1 VKDHTATQ
9 FVILSEQGLVARMQA
24 DIPEK
29 EITTVFPLPL
39 CPNMKYHSLENLYLG
54 IKEEFTEIKI
64 PDEIIE
70 PARLT
75 IERMLEISNRRKTW
89 SGPVNQG

>member
-1 VKDHTATQ
+1 
-9 FVILSEQGLVARMQA
+9 
-24 DIPEK
+24 
-29 EITTVFPLPL
+29 
-39 CPNMKYHSLENLYLG
+39 MKYHSLENLYLG